1 MSESLAAFS
10 RISDSFSSSSPSN
23 PLIPVFIM
31 PTSKKL
37 HVTLLYIYE
46 YAELSDSL
54 FFEAGIDLLS
64 LYKGEFIIEEF
75 INLA

>member
-1 MSESLAAFS
+1 
-10 RISDSFSSSSPSN
+10 
-23 PLIPVFIM
+23 M

-54 FFEAGIDLLS
+54 FFEAGIDSLDLYRKKRRKRLLPLYIIAERPCSCAVYS
-64 LYKGEFIIEEF
+64 LCT
-75 INLA
+75 